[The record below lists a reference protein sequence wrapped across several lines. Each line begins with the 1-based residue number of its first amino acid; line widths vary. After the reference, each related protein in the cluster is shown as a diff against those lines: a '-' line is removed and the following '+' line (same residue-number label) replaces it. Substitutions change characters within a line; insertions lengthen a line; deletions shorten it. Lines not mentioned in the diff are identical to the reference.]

1 MHFAR
6 ASFWMPWW
14 SSAKLLNLVG
24 LHFPFTSEQAQGQ
37 EQRTSHPHGLGGW
50 LLMAPMQALPRVR
63 STTE

>member
-37 EQRTSHPHGLGGW
+37 GQRTSHPHGLGGW
-50 LLMAPMQALPRVR
+50 LLMALM
-63 STTE
+63 